1 MNVAVA
7 TTSPRG
13 NLLGTV
19 AFLCGVAGTVTTAVL
34 WLYQRRPHSPVL
46 GRYGFEIA
54 NGGPLREDLILLAV
68 LFGSVAIVGAILSSM
83 GGPAKASTMA
93 SVCLGAFALTYPV
106 MAWLDLVSAPL
117 LVPLFPG
124 T

>member
-13 NLLGTV
+13 SILGTV

-46 GRYGFEIA
+46 GRYGHEIA

-68 LFGSVAIVGAILSSM
+68 LFGTVAIVGAILTSM
-83 GGPAKASTMA
+83 GGTANASAIA
-93 SVCLGAFALTYPV
+93 SMCLGAVALTYPV
-106 MAWLDLVSAPL
+106 MSWLDLVSAPL